1 MLLTFFVMAVASGIL
16 SNKYGITIKRCSNIF
31 TAMLLIYFGKYLF
44 QRLRMRF
51 DNGLMA
57 IASTV
62 MLYEISMMY
71 GGVSLNANKFSDIA
85 ALLAGCFSALYLIAY
100 IGRKIEGS
108 LMERFVRY
116 CGKESFYIMA
126 LHLVGFKLCTM
137 TLSLVG
143 INECR
148 LSDLQPSV
156 GNNIFLMVVYLAFG
170 VLFPLAF
177 IWAFRKLKTKTT

>member
-1 MLLTFFVMAVASGIL
+1 
-16 SNKYGITIKRCSNIF
+16 
-31 TAMLLIYFGKYLF
+31 
-44 QRLRMRF
+44 
-51 DNGLMA
+51 
-57 IASTV
+57 
-62 MLYEISMMY
+62 
-71 GGVSLNANKFSDIA
+71 
-85 ALLAGCFSALYLIAY
+85 
-100 IGRKIEGS
+100 
-108 LMERFVRY
+108 
-116 CGKESFYIMA
+116 MA